1 MLPDREV
8 IGTKVENEGRTYR
21 LARKMSG
28 DPVSDPVANQLHI
41 PGKVSRL
48 NT

>member
-1 MLPDREV
+1 MLPKREV
-8 IGTKVENEGRTYR
+8 IGTKVENEGGTYR
-21 LARKMSG
+21 LARKMPG
-28 DPVSDPVANQLHI
+28 APVSDLVANQLHI